1 MCLTLR
7 LHPDI
12 ELLCTL
18 KVIIVYGQEPLAK
31 MPQDPEPIEPFPQL
45 ISTMNENYQQV
56 DLVEM
61 EC

>member
-1 MCLTLR
+1 MCLTLG
-7 LHPDI
+7 LHSDI

-18 KVIIVYGQEPLAK
+18 KVIIVYGREPLAK
-31 MPQDPEPIEPFPQL
+31 TPQDPEPLEPCPQL
-45 ISTMNENYQQV
+45 ISTMNEEYQQV